1 MTTENKSKSNGT
13 IGVSRKDADRP
24 VLVHDNRMIAERAS
38 IVHDNRMFAERA
50 FYCLK
55 ETL

>member
-24 VLVHDNRMIAERAS
+24 VLVHDNRML
-38 IVHDNRMFAERA
+38 AERA